1 MRSWH
6 AHIGAN
12 AAQSKL
18 AERRGRRVTE
28 LKPFAKLAGPPAHSI
43 PQIERAETV
52 TYDTIQ
58 QHDRQ
63 TDDRSNASPNQNSS
77 EPFLVL
83 EAGLSL
89 EEVERRYVTAT
100 LRGRGYGELGQVAN
114 RLGISRKTLWEKRR
128 RYGHDIG

>member
-1 MRSWH
+1 MTH
-6 AHIGAN
+6 D
-12 AAQSKL
+12 
-18 AERRGRRVTE
+18 T
-28 LKPFAKLAGPPAHSI
+28 I
-43 PQIERAETV
+43 PQR
-52 TYDTIQ
+52 DP
-58 QHDRQ
+58 Q
-63 TDDRSNASPNQNSS
+63 TDDHK

-100 LRGRGYGELGQVAN
+100 LQGRGYGELGQVAN